1 MRLLE
6 GQFDKGGLYPFARIF
21 SERPFGYKRYIVVY
35 EDGRQAMYSGLWY
48 KLKDIQEIV
57 EKEIDRTKI

>member
-1 MRLLE
+1 M
-6 GQFDKGGLYPFARIF
+6 DYTHFARIF